1 MHAHVLVN
9 AHVVKPDSF
18 SFINKSR
25 YIDMAETLCQKR
37 ALEAF
42 QLDPAKWGGNGA
54 KHIIYMLQCRLFSF
68 HSVKLTLSLFCSPK
82 LIFRKFELIASVLQV
97 QPFDLF
103 IKRYYVVV

>member
-1 MHAHVLVN
+1 
-9 AHVVKPDSF
+9 
-18 SFINKSR
+18 
-25 YIDMAETLCQKR
+25 MAETLCQQR

-68 HSVKLTLSLFCSPK
+68 QSVKFTLFCLPK
-82 LIFRKFELIASVLQV
+82 LIFCKFELIASVFQV

-103 IKRYYVVV
+103 DFYC